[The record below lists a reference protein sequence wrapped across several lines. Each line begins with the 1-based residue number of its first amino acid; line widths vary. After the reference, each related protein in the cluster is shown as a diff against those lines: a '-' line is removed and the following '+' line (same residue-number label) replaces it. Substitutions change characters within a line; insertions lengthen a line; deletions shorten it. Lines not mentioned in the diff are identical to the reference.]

1 LRDHNVQ
8 EVPLGTT
15 TFTGPVKAGTIP
27 NTSGSTLGRDVRN
40 TGWVLTAQSSA
51 VTQASGATDI
61 VIPANSQIVDIK
73 VFVTVA
79 FTGVATTFGVGT
91 TASATFLT
99 AAAALDGAAVGPLT
113 ATPGTDATRNGN
125 WIDVG
130 TTDRKIAVTS
140 TNTGSGVAN
149 IVVTYL
155 QNRDAT

>member
-1 LRDHNVQ
+1 M
-8 EVPLGTT
+8 GTT
-15 TFTGPVKAGTIP
+15 TFTGPIKAGNIP
-27 NTSGSTLGRDVRN
+27 DTSGSTLGSDVKN
-40 TGWVLTAQSSA
+40 TGWVLMAQSSA
-51 VTQASGATDI
+51 FTQASGATDI

-73 VFVTVA
+73 VFLTTA
-79 FTGVATTFGVGT
+79 MTGAATTFGIGT

-99 AAAALDGAAVGPLT
+99 AAGALDGAAIGPLT

-140 TNTGSGVAN
+140 TNTGSGVGS

-155 QNRDAT
+155 QNRNATA

>member
-1 LRDHNVQ
+1 M
-8 EVPLGTT
+8 GTT
-15 TFTGPVKAGTIP
+15 TFTGPVKAGNIP
-27 NTSGSTLGRDVRN
+27 NTSGSTLGKDVKN
-40 TGWVLTAQSSA
+40 TGWVLMAQSA
-51 VTQASGATDI
+51 RVTQASGATDI

-73 VFVTVA
+73 VFVTTA
-79 FTGVATTFGVGT
+79 FDGAASTFGIGT

-99 AAAALDGAAVGPLT
+99 AAGALDGAAVGPLT

-140 TNTGSGVAN
+140 TNTGAGIAN
-149 IVVTYL
+149 IVVSYL

>member
-1 LRDHNVQ
+1 MGKTH
-8 EVPLGTT
+8 
-15 TFTGPVKAGTIP
+15 FSGPIKAGTIQDS
-27 NTSGSTLGRDVRN
+27 SGTTLGRNVAN
-40 TGWVLTAQSSA
+40 TGWVMMAQSAA
-51 VTQASGATDI
+51 VTQASGATTI
-61 VIPANSQIVDIK
+61 VIPANSQIVNIK

-79 FTGVATTFGVGT
+79 FTGAATTFGVGT

-99 AAAALDGAAVGPLT
+99 AAAALDGAAVGPLV

-140 TNTGSGVAN
+140 TNTGDGVAN
-149 IVVTYL
+149 IVVEYL

>member
-1 LRDHNVQ
+1 M
-8 EVPLGTT
+8 GTT

-27 NTSGSTLGRDVRN
+27 NTSGSTLGTNVKN
-40 TGWVLTAQSSA
+40 TGWVLMAQSSA
-51 VTQASGATDI
+51 FTQASGATDI

-73 VFVTVA
+73 VFITTA
-79 FTGVATTFGVGT
+79 LTGAATTFGVGT

-99 AAAALDGAAVGPLT
+99 AAGALDGAAVGPLT

-140 TNTGSGVAN
+140 TNTGSGVGN

-155 QNRDAT
+155 QNRDATA

>member
-1 LRDHNVQ
+1 MGKTH
-8 EVPLGTT
+8 
-15 TFTGPVKAGTIP
+15 FSGPIKAGTIQDS
-27 NTSGSTLGRDVRN
+27 SGSTLGRDVKN
-40 TGWVLTAQSSA
+40 TGWVLMAQSSP

-73 VFVTVA
+73 TFVTVA
-79 FTGVATTFGVGT
+79 WSGSAKTFGVGT

-99 AAAALDGAAVGPLT
+99 AAGALDATAVGPLV

-140 TNTGSGVAN
+140 TNTGDGVGS

>member
-1 LRDHNVQ
+1 M
-8 EVPLGTT
+8 GTT
-15 TFTGPVKAGTIP
+15 TFTGPIKAGNIP
-27 NTSGSTLGRDVRN
+27 DTSGSTLGSNVKN
-40 TGWVLTAQSSA
+40 TGWVLMAQSSA
-51 VTQASGATDI
+51 FTQASGATDI

-73 VFVTVA
+73 VFLTTA
-79 FTGVATTFGVGT
+79 MTGAATTFGIGT

-99 AAAALDGAAVGPLT
+99 AAGALDGAAIGPLT

-140 TNTGSGVAN
+140 TNTGSGVGS

-155 QNRDAT
+155 QNRNSTA

>member
-1 LRDHNVQ
+1 M
-8 EVPLGTT
+8 GTT

-27 NTSGSTLGRDVRN
+27 NTSGSTLGTNVKN
-40 TGWVLTAQSSA
+40 TGWVLMAQSSA
-51 VTQASGATDI
+51 FTQASGATDI

-73 VFVTVA
+73 VFVTTA
-79 FTGVATTFGVGT
+79 LTGAATTFGIGT

-99 AAAALDGAAVGPLT
+99 AAGALDGVAVGPLT
-113 ATPGTDATRNGN
+113 ASPGTDATRNGN

-140 TNTGSGVAN
+140 TNTGSGVGN

>member
-1 LRDHNVQ
+1 
-8 EVPLGTT
+8 LGTT

-27 NTSGSTLGRDVRN
+27 NTSGSTLGSNVKN
-40 TGWVLTAQSSA
+40 TGWVLMAQSSA

-79 FTGVATTFGVGT
+79 FTGAATTFGVGT

-99 AAAALDGAAVGPLT
+99 AAGALDGAAVGPLT

>member
-1 LRDHNVQ
+1 MAV
-8 EVPLGTT
+8 TS
-15 TFTGPVKAGTIP
+15 FSGPMKAGPIF

-40 TGWVLTAQSSA
+40 TGWVMMAQSAA

-61 VIPANSQIVDIK
+61 VIPANSQIVNIK

-99 AAAALDGAAVGPLT
+99 AAAALDGAAVGPLV

-140 TNTGSGVAN
+140 TNTGDGVAN
-149 IVVTYL
+149 IVVEYL

>member
-1 LRDHNVQ
+1 MAV
-8 EVPLGTT
+8 TS
-15 TFTGPVKAGTIP
+15 FSGPIKAGPIF

-40 TGWVLTAQSSA
+40 TGWVMMAQSAA

-61 VIPANSQIVDIK
+61 VIPANSQIVNIK

-99 AAAALDGAAVGPLT
+99 AAAALDGAAVGPLV

>member
-1 LRDHNVQ
+1 M
-8 EVPLGTT
+8 GTT

-27 NTSGSTLGRDVRN
+27 NTSGSTLGSNVKN
-40 TGWVLTAQSSA
+40 TGWVLMAQSSA

-73 VFVTVA
+73 VFVTA
-79 FTGVATTFGVGT
+79 IFSGAATTFGIGT

-99 AAAALDGAAVGPLT
+99 AAGALDGAAVGPLT